1 MIVLKLTKGERD
13 VMFVALR
20 FLNADLAKRLKD
32 TRRSGRALCSV
43 IRSTNGVRS
52 RAYNKL
58 LRTYPKL
65 AIRV

>member
-32 TRRSGRALCSV
+32 TRRSGALCSV